1 LCQIKIAPL
10 KQVLS
15 IALIALMLVQTA
27 SKIWIYSSFKINQ
40 DFIAKNLC
48 ENRFKNLE
56 CKGQCVLMKKLQ
68 KAQEKEESR
77 QCNFTKEKFDVF
89 DFNNS
94 SIGTLILQ
102 RICISVKQSIFFYLT
117 HITSSVDF
125 DIFHPPQ

>member
-1 LCQIKIAPL
+1 MFQIKFAHL
-10 KQVLS
+10 KQVIS

-40 DFIAKNLC
+40 DYIAKNHC
-48 ENRFKNLE
+48 ENRFKNLA

-77 QCNFTKEKFDVF
+77 QCNFAKEKFDVF
-89 DFNNS
+89 DFNPT
-94 SIGTLILQ
+94 SIRSLILP
-102 RICISVKQSIFFYLT
+102 RVGINVKQTVFFYLS